1 MQGYQSKA
9 WRERTRNMWQTVG
22 HERAINALRKGIQSG
37 RLSHAY
43 LLVGPA
49 SVGKMTLALDLARAV
64 NCLGDDP
71 PCGVCLQCRRV
82 TRGLHADVHVLGL
95 ERQQT
100 DESRTRVAIGIGQV
114 RAIQREASLK
124 PYEGKRRVLIFD
136 GAERLSEEAANALL
150 KTLEE
155 PPDQVLLILLA
166 TDAETLPSTI
176 VSRCALLKLRPLP
189 RALLACQLQANHG
202 ADREKADDIARLSGG
217 RLGWAL
223 EALGD
228 PTLLKRRA
236 ERFQNVQDIVGGNLE
251 ERFSFAAGLASRFT
265 RDRDVARQ
273 EIALWLEWWRDVMV
287 VKEGAEDL
295 VENLAVADSIQS
307 VAQSL
312 SSAQI
317 AAAIGAINEASA
329 HLESNVNARLALEGL
344 MLALPRL

>member
-1 MQGYQSKA
+1 M
-9 WRERTRNMWQTVG
+9 V
-22 HERAINALRKGIQSG
+22 NALRKGIQSG

-49 SVGKMTLALDLARAV
+49 RVGKMTLALDLARAV
-64 NCLGDDP
+64 NCLGDDA
-71 PCGVCLQCRRV
+71 PCGACRQCRRV
-82 TRGLHADVHVLGL
+82 SDGLHADVRLLGL
-95 ERQQT
+95 EQQKA
-100 DESRTRVAIGIGQV
+100 DETRTRVAIGIDQV
-114 RAIQREASLK
+114 RAIQREANLK

-155 PPDQVLLILLA
+155 PPDQVLLMLLA
-166 TDAETLPSTI
+166 SDAESLPPTI

-189 RALLACQLQANHG
+189 LSRLAGELQANHG
-202 ADREKADDIARLSGG
+202 AGREKADEIARLSGG

-223 EALGD
+223 EALRD
-228 PTLLKRRA
+228 PTLLERRA
-236 ERFQNVQDIVGGNLE
+236 ERLQNIQDTVRGNLE

-273 EIALWLEWWRDVMV
+273 EIALWLQWWRDVLV
-287 VKEGAEDL
+287 VKEGAEEL
-295 VENLAVADSIQS
+295 VENLAVADRIQS

-317 AAAIGAINEASA
+317 AAAIAAINESSA
-329 HLESNVNARLALEGL
+329 HLENNVNPRLALEGL
-344 MLALPRL
+344 MLALPKP